1 MKKVMSK
8 YGPWAVIAGASEGIG
23 AAFADELGAAG
34 INLVLVARR
43 REPLDK
49 LAARLTVQTRVV
61 AADLSTRDGLRCVFD
76 ATEGLEVG
84 LLVANAAL
92 SPIGPFAEAD
102 SAELE
107 RALDLNCRAPM
118 LLARHYLPAMLER
131 RRGGLVIMS
140 SLAGQQGSP
149 GLSLYAGTKAFGVIL
164 AEGLWA
170 EARGS
175 GVDVVACVAGAVST
189 PGLTGREKNR
199 APGTLP
205 PQTVARQALA
215 ALGKRPRVVP
225 GALMRLSSQL
235 MTRLMPRKSAINMI
249 GKASKKTLG

>member
-1 MKKVMSK
+1 MKR

-23 AAFADELGAAG
+23 AAFAEALAAKG
-34 INLVLVARR
+34 INVVLAARR
-43 REPLDK
+43 PEPLDQ
-49 LAARLTVQTRVV
+49 LAAALPVQSRVV
-61 AADLSTRDGLRCVFD
+61 SADLSTRDGLRAVFE

-84 LLVANAAL
+84 LVVANAAL

-102 SAELE
+102 PAELE

-118 LLARHYLPAMLER
+118 LLARHYLPAMLAR
-131 RRGGLVIMS
+131 GRGGLVIMS

-149 GLSLYAGTKAFGVIL
+149 GLSLYAGTKAFGMIL

-170 EARGS
+170 EARER

-189 PGLTGREKNR
+189 PGLVGREQSR

-205 PQTVARQALA
+205 PQVVAAQALA
-215 ALGKRPRVVP
+215 ALGRKPRMVP
-225 GALMRLSSQL
+225 GGLMRFSSQL
-235 MTRLMPRKSAINMI
+235 MTRLMPRKSAITMM
-249 GKASKKTLG
+249 GRASKKTLG